1 MADELNN
8 DNQGL
13 DGSGGNPDNTGTSGT
28 NVMDAFNGAKQGEN
42 TDGNQGNS
50 NANGDNANS
59 GKSEPDNSNV
69 QTLAGANEGIE
80 LKAWGAQLSKEIKEN
95 QDAVKALSQFD
106 DISAL
111 ASKYL
116 ELAKKGN
123 MSGIPAEDATDEE
136 VQEFYKK
143 LGKPEAVDKYS
154 FDQKTEAEKELA
166 NIAFTSNLSDAQAKS
181 VYEFIQKQG
190 EKQMKAFQE
199 GIKQQAMA
207 TDAAIKKEFGN
218 LADEKLS
225 SYTKG
230 LKVFANNKELISQ
243 FEKTGL
249 AYNEHFVR
257 MFIKIGE
264 ALGESKF
271 VGGDGKDSENQIK
284 SMSDGGTLSFF
295 N

>member
-8 DNQGL
+8 NNQSL
-13 DGSGGNPDNTGTSGT
+13 DGSGGNPDNAGTSGIGL
-28 NVMDAFNGAKQGEN
+28 MDAFNGVKQGEN
-42 TDGNQGNS
+42 TKSNQGSN

-59 GKSEPDNSNV
+59 GKGEPDNNNV
-69 QTLAGANEGIE
+69 QNPSDTTEGIE

-95 QDAVKALSQFD
+95 QDAVKSLSKFN
-106 DISAL
+106 DISGL
-111 ASKYL
+111 ANSYL
-116 ELAKKGN
+116 ELEKKAG
-123 MSGIPAEDATDEE
+123 MGGIPAEDATDEE
-136 VQEFYKK
+136 KQEFYKK

-154 FDQKTEAEKELA
+154 FEQKTEAEKELA
-166 NIAFTSNLSDAQAKS
+166 QIAFTANLSDAQAKA
-181 VYEFIQKQG
+181 VYDFVYKQG
-190 EKQMKAFQE
+190 EAQMKAIQE

-207 TDAAIKKEFGN
+207 TNAALKKEFGN
-218 LADEKLS
+218 LAEEKLS

-230 LKVFANNKELISQ
+230 LKVFANKELLSQ
-243 FEKTGL
+243 FEQTGL

-264 ALGESKF
+264 TLKESKF
-271 VGGDGKDSENQIK
+271 VGGDEVNSDKEIK